1 MAVAATSSIE
11 ATIDWNRLSTE
22 AWAVRNNARVLGR
35 TMVGAAVA
43 TAEGDVF
50 AGCNVEHRFRSHDVH
65 AEVNALTTMAAAGRG
80 PAVAIMVVSDR
91 ERFTPCGSCMDWI
104 FELGGPNCLV
114 SFQRQ
119 PGEARTTL
127 RADDLMPHYP
137 Y

>member
-91 ERFTPCGSCMDWI
+91 ERFRLRPPRWCTS
-104 FELGGPNCLV
+104 
-114 SFQRQ
+114 
-119 PGEARTTL
+119 RT
-127 RADDLMPHYP
+127 
-137 Y
+137 